1 MIFQLEKLLLILTR
15 ITSFIV
21 ITPGYSYKGI
31 PNTLKIGISI
41 AVTMFAYM
49 ATPEF
54 TTDGSMALFIM
65 MIVREVFVGL
75 ALGFVS
81 QVVFSVIE
89 MAGNLIDFQ
98 AGFSMATVYD
108 PAMGAQ
114 ASNYGRTYYY
124 LAIAVF
130 FLMNMHQ
137 VLMETILRSFNHI
150 PLAAPIIEGF
160 GAEAVLVLFYRM
172 FELGINLA
180 APMVITVLIT
190 DAILGIIARTVPQI
204 NVFMLGM
211 PMKAMVSFMVFMVSV
226 AWVMNF
232 AGSIIGQIPGY
243 IESFIELFSQ
253 AV

>member
-1 MIFQLEKLLLILTR
+1 MIIQLEKLLLILTR

-31 PNTLKIGISI
+31 PNALKIGVSI
-41 AVTMFAYM
+41 AITMFAYM
-49 ATPEF
+49 ATPDFVSE
-54 TTDGSMALFIM
+54 GSVVLFM
-65 MIVREVFVGL
+65 LMILREVFVGL

-98 AGFSMATVYD
+98 AGFSMAAVYD

-124 LAIAVF
+124 IAIAVF
-130 FLMNMHQ
+130 FLLNMHQ
-137 VLMETILRSFNHI
+137 VLMETILRSFKHI
-150 PLAAPIIEGF
+150 PLATPIIEGF

-180 APMVITVLIT
+180 APMIITVLIT
-190 DAILGIIARTVPQI
+190 DAVLGIVARTVPQI
-204 NVFMLGM
+204 NVFMLDM
-211 PMKAMVSFMVFMVSV
+211 PMKSMVSFLVFMVSA
-226 AWVMNF
+226 AWVIKY
-232 AGSIIGQIPGY
+232 AGSIIAQIPGY
-243 IESFIELFSQ
+243 LQGFIELFAQ
-253 AV
+253 AG